1 MDLLDTWE
9 DLTELGYH
17 LVNFPIELKYG
28 KMILYSI
35 VLKCFDPILIITSA
49 LSVNEPSKFKL

>member
-9 DLTELGYH
+9 DLTEIGNH
-17 LVNFPIELKYG
+17 LVNFPVELKYG

-35 VLKCFDPILIITSA
+35 VLKCLNPILIITSA
-49 LSVNEPSKFKL
+49 LSVNESSTLI